1 MTATNSAPEARRV
14 DTRTRFIDAPA
25 TLVFE
30 TFRNADS
37 LARWWG
43 PTGFHSTFYEFDFRT
58 GGRWHFTMHGP
69 DGKDYEN
76 EMRFVEIKE
85 NELIVMEH
93 FSGHHFFLTL
103 RFESQGNSTLVHWQQ
118 VFDTIEHYK
127 QICDFVSVANEQNLD
142 KYVTEIKRKQTG
154 H

>member
-1 MTATNSAPEARRV
+1 MSSFEPEEQRANSK
-14 DTRTRFIDAPA
+14 TRLIDAPV
-25 TLVFE
+25 TMVFD
-30 TFRNADS
+30 TFRDAAS

-43 PTGFHSTFYEFDFRT
+43 PAGFHNTFYEFDFRT

-76 EMRFVEIKE
+76 EMRFVEVKE

-103 RFESQGNSTLVHWQQ
+103 RFEPKADSTLVHWHQL
-118 VFDTIEHYK
+118 FDTIEHYE
-127 QICDFVSVANEQNLD
+127 QIREFVSAANDQNLD
-142 KYVTEIKRKQTG
+142 KYEAEINIRQAD